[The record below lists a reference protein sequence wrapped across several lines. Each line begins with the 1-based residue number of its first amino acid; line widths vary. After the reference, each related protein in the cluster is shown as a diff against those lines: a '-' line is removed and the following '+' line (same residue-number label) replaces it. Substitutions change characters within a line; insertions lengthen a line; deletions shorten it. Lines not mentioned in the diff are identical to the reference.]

1 MVAFIY
7 YIKRLHSFSGS
18 ILYWNILAMSVISFF
33 EGMSIFLLIP
43 IINLSGIID
52 ITGDDTNISKVFGF
66 IDYLPDNFVL
76 PIILGFFVLLVV
88 GQNLVQQNLTIR
100 NSKISQGFIG
110 KMRVEMYSGLL
121 QSEWSFFLKKRKSDL
136 INTMTIE
143 LARVASGINQFLQLI
158 TSIVFAVIQIGFALW
173 LSVKMTLL
181 VLLSGIIL
189 AFFSRKFIKQS
200 KKLGSKTSVLAQ
212 EYLAGVTDQLN
223 GIKDIKSNALEESR
237 LAWLSSV
244 VQGMFQEQ
252 VEYIKLRM
260 ASQVFYKIAST
271 ILIAAFIFLSFNM
284 FNAQP
289 EQFLLIIIIFSRL
302 WPRITAIQSSLEQL
316 ASTVPA
322 FKSLMDLQNECKE
335 SIEWGVKTVN
345 DKRSPFK
352 VESDIKCVSVYFRYN
367 KNEATFALQDINLTI
382 KAKQMTAIV
391 GHSGAGKSTL
401 IDLLMGLNKPEN
413 GELLINGK
421 PLSSENI
428 SSLRKSIS
436 YVSQDPFVF
445 NASIR
450 ENLLMVVPNASENQL
465 WDALEFA
472 AAAEFV
478 RKLPN
483 GLDTF
488 VGDRGVRLSGGER
501 QRLVLAR
508 AILKKPSV
516 LVLDEATSALD
527 TENEAKIQTALER
540 LKGTMTII
548 VIAHRLSTI
557 RNADQV
563 IVLDQGKI
571 IQQGGFSQL
580 AKEKRGLFSNLLGN
594 QQQLAVRE

>member
-1 MVAFIY
+1 VESFIF

-18 ILYWNILAMSVISFF
+18 ILYWNILGMSLISFF
-33 EGMSIFLLIP
+33 DGISMFLVLP
-43 IINLSGIID
+43 IISLSGIID
-52 ITGDDTNISKVFGF
+52 VTGEDTSISKIFGF
-66 IDYLPDNFVL
+66 IDYIPDSFSL
-76 PIILGFFVLLVV
+76 PILLGFFILLVV
-88 GQNLVQQNLTIR
+88 GQNFVQQNLTIR

-110 KMRVEMYSGLL
+110 KLRIEMYSDLL
-121 QSEWSFFLKKRKSDL
+121 KSGWSFFLKKRKSDL

-158 TSIVFAVIQIGFALW
+158 TSIIFAVIQIGFALW
-173 LSVKMTLL
+173 LSAKMTIF
-181 VLLSGIIL
+181 VLLSGIVL
-189 AFFSRKFIKQS
+189 TFFSRKFIKQS
-200 KKLGSKTSVLAQ
+200 KNLGNKTSILAQ
-212 EYLAGVTDQLN
+212 EYLAGITDQLN
-223 GIKDIKSNALEESR
+223 GIKDIKSNNLEESR

-252 VEYIKLRM
+252 VEYIKLRT

-271 ILIAAFIFLSFNM
+271 ILIAAFIYLSFNM
-284 FNAQP
+284 FHAKP
-289 EQFLLIIIIFSRL
+289 EQFLLIIMIFSRL
-302 WPRITAIQSSLEQL
+302 WPRITAIQSSMEQL
-316 ASTVPA
+316 ASTIPA
-322 FKSLMDLQNECKE
+322 FKSLMDIQNECIEVREVGKE
-335 SIEWGVKTVN
+335 PIHGNVTPLNVEN
-345 DKRSPFK
+345 DITCAD
-352 VESDIKCVSVYFRYN
+352 VHFRYN
-367 KNEATFALQDINLTI
+367 NNESEFVLQDINLTI

-401 IDLLMGLNKPEN
+401 IDILMGLNKPEN
-413 GELLINGK
+413 GELLIDGK

-450 ENLLMVVPNASENQL
+450 ENLLMVVPNANEDQL

-478 RKLPN
+478 RNLPN

-488 VGDRGVRLSGGER
+488 VGDRGIRLSGGER

-527 TENEAKIQTALER
+527 TENESKIQEAIER
-540 LKGTMTII
+540 LKGKMTII

-557 RNADQV
+557 RNADKV
-563 IVLDQGKI
+563 IVLEQGRI
-571 IQQGGFSQL
+571 IQQGQFNQL
-580 AKEKRGLFSNLLGN
+580 AREKSGMFNKLLKKQVEMSG
-594 QQQLAVRE
+594 

>member
-1 MVAFIY
+1 MF

-18 ILYWNILAMSVISFF
+18 IIYWNILGMSLISFF
-33 EGMSIFLLIP
+33 DGISVFLLLP
-43 IINLSGIID
+43 IISLSGIID
-52 ITGDDTNISKVFGF
+52 VTGEDTTISKIFGF
-66 IDYLPDNFVL
+66 IDYIPDSLSL
-76 PIILGFFVLLVV
+76 PIILVLFILLVI

-110 KMRVEMYSGLL
+110 SLRIEMYSDLL
-121 QSEWSFFLKKRKSDL
+121 QSGWGFFLKKRKSDL

-143 LARVASGINQFLQLI
+143 LARVASGINQLLQLI
-158 TSIVFAVIQIGFALW
+158 TSIIFTVIQIGFALW
-173 LSVKMTLL
+173 LSSKMTVF
-181 VLLSGIIL
+181 VLLSGIVL

-200 KKLGSKTSVLAQ
+200 KNLGNKTSILAQ
-212 EYLAGVTDQLN
+212 DYLAGITDQLN
-223 GIKDIKSNALEESR
+223 GIKDIKSNNLEESR

-244 VQGMFQEQ
+244 VQGMVQEQ
-252 VEYIKLRM
+252 VEYIKLRTG
-260 ASQVFYKIAST
+260 SQVFYKIAST
-271 ILIAAFIFLSFNM
+271 ILIAAFIYLSFKM
-284 FNAQP
+284 FHAKP
-289 EQFLLIIIIFSRL
+289 EQFLLIIMIFSRL

-316 ASTVPA
+316 ASTIPA
-322 FKSLMDLQNECKE
+322 FKSLMDLQNECKDVRE
-335 SIEWGVKTVN
+335 VGKEPIYDKVIPLNIDNDITCAGVH
-345 DKRSPFK
+345 
-352 VESDIKCVSVYFRYN
+352 FRYN
-367 KNEATFALQDINLTI
+367 KNESGFVLRDINLTI

-401 IDLLMGLNKPEN
+401 IDILMGLNWPEN
-413 GELLINGK
+413 GELLIDGK
-421 PLSSENI
+421 PLSSKNI

-450 ENLLMVVPNASENQL
+450 ENLLMVVPSANEDEL
-465 WDALEFA
+465 WESLEFA

-488 VGDRGVRLSGGER
+488 VGDRGIRLSGGER

-508 AILKKPSV
+508 AILKKPSI

-527 TENEAKIQTALER
+527 TENETKIQTALENI
-540 LKGTMTII
+540 KGTMTII
-548 VIAHRLSTI
+548 IIAHRLSTI

-563 IVLDQGKI
+563 IVLDNGEI
-571 IQQGGFSQL
+571 IQQGKFRQL
-580 AKEKRGLFSNLLGN
+580 ANEKHGMFSRLLKK
-594 QQQLAVRE
+594 QLEVSV

>member
-1 MVAFIY
+1 VESFIF

-18 ILYWNILAMSVISFF
+18 ILYWNILGMSLISFF
-33 EGMSIFLLIP
+33 DGISMFLVLP
-43 IINLSGIID
+43 IISLSGIID
-52 ITGDDTNISKVFGF
+52 VTGEDTSISKIFGF
-66 IDYLPDNFVL
+66 IDYIPDSFSL
-76 PIILGFFVLLVV
+76 PIILGFFILLVV
-88 GQNLVQQNLTIR
+88 GQNFVQQNLTIR

-110 KMRVEMYSGLL
+110 KLRIEMYSDLL
-121 QSEWSFFLKKRKSDL
+121 KSGWSFFLKKRKSDL

-158 TSIVFAVIQIGFALW
+158 TSIIFAVIQIGFALW
-173 LSVKMTLL
+173 LSAKMTIF
-181 VLLSGIIL
+181 VLLSGIVL
-189 AFFSRKFIKQS
+189 TFFSRKFIKQS
-200 KKLGSKTSVLAQ
+200 KNLGNKTSILAQ
-212 EYLAGVTDQLN
+212 EYLAGITDQLN
-223 GIKDIKSNALEESR
+223 GIKDIKSNNLEESR

-252 VEYIKLRM
+252 VEYIKLRT

-271 ILIAAFIFLSFNM
+271 ILIAAFIYLSFNM
-284 FNAQP
+284 FHAKP
-289 EQFLLIIIIFSRL
+289 EQFLLIIMIFSRL
-302 WPRITAIQSSLEQL
+302 WPRITAIQSSMEQL
-316 ASTVPA
+316 ASTIPA
-322 FKSLMDLQNECKE
+322 FKSLMDIQNECIEVREVGKE
-335 SIEWGVKTVN
+335 PIHGNVTPLNVEN
-345 DKRSPFK
+345 DITCAD
-352 VESDIKCVSVYFRYN
+352 VHFRYN
-367 KNEATFALQDINLTI
+367 NNESEFVLQDINLTI

-401 IDLLMGLNKPEN
+401 IDILMGLNKPEN
-413 GELLINGK
+413 GELLIDGK

-450 ENLLMVVPNASENQL
+450 ENLLMVVPNANEDQL

-478 RKLPN
+478 RNLPN

-488 VGDRGVRLSGGER
+488 VGDRGIRLSGGER

-527 TENEAKIQTALER
+527 TENESKIQEAIER
-540 LKGTMTII
+540 LKGKMTII

-557 RNADQV
+557 RNADKV
-563 IVLDQGKI
+563 IVLEQGRI
-571 IQQGGFSQL
+571 IQQGQFNQL
-580 AKEKRGLFSNLLGN
+580 AREKSGMFNKLLKKQVEMSG
-594 QQQLAVRE
+594 